1 MFHPFTVSLLLENS
15 NLLIHTSFEKMSK
28 YTLEQRQKIVEIY
41 HEHKSFAKTRQIC
54 RQLFGDEMVPN
65 YLTIKRYLEKLDEYG
80 HLENLKQWCY
90 VRIGRKHIVKAE
102 RKKKSPKTSLSGKKE
117 KMKNVSSK
125 TKSKISKKNKK

>member
-1 MFHPFTVSLLLENS
+1 
-15 NLLIHTSFEKMSK
+15 MSK

-102 RKKKSPKTSLSGKKE
+102 HVIKSTNFI
-117 KMKNVSSK
+117 KNLPSFQIGLNQINIF
-125 TKSKISKKNKK
+125 TRLCQL

>member
-1 MFHPFTVSLLLENS
+1 
-15 NLLIHTSFEKMSK
+15 MSK

-90 VRIGRKHIVKAE
+90 VRIDRKHIVKAE
-102 RKKKSPKTSLSGKKE
+102 HKKKSPKASSSGKKE